1 MSAQN
6 VEVVRGMIDAFNRG
20 DFEASLAYLDEDVEW
35 HDPPDVPGAGVHRG
49 PEEVR
54 RWFARWL
61 GAWENYTAR
70 VEELIDAGDRVV
82 VVHHER
88 GRGRGSGVEVD
99 NRSVNVFDVSCGKIV
114 RRRPF
119 PDRSQALDAVGLL
132 D

>member
-1 MSAQN
+1 LPCSITIVRASRSA
-6 VEVVRGMIDAFNRG
+6 
-20 DFEASLAYLDEDVEW
+20 LARIFAEIS
-35 HDPPDVPGAGVHRG
+35 
-49 PEEVR
+49 R

-99 NRSVNVFDVSCGKIV
+99 NRSANVFDVSCGKIV

>member
-1 MSAQN
+1 MSQQN
-6 VEVVRGMIDAFNRG
+6 VEIVRGMHDAFNRG
-20 DFEASLAYLDEDVEW
+20 DFEASLACLDEDVEW

-61 GAWENYTAR
+61 GAWENYTAG
-70 VEELIDAGDRVV
+70 VEELIDAGDHVV
-82 VVHHER
+82 VVYHER
-88 GRGRGSGVEVD
+88 GRGRESGVEVD
-99 NRSVNVFDVSCGKIV
+99 HRSANVFDLRYGKIV

-132 D
+132 E

>member
-1 MSAQN
+1 MSAPN
-6 VEVVRGMIDAFNRG
+6 VEVVRGMIDAFNHG

-49 PEEVR
+49 PDEVR

-88 GRGRGSGVEVD
+88 GRGRGSGVEVA
-99 NRSVNVFDVSCGKIV
+99 NRSANVFDMSCGKIV

>member
-1 MSAQN
+1 
-6 VEVVRGMIDAFNRG
+6 
-20 DFEASLAYLDEDVEW
+20 
-35 HDPPDVPGAGVHRG
+35 
-49 PEEVR
+49 
-54 RWFARWL
+54 
-61 GAWENYTAR
+61 
-70 VEELIDAGDRVV
+70 V

-99 NRSVNVFDVSCGKIV
+99 NRSANVFDVSCGKIV